1 MPKKVQTEKQIKRSM
16 EAIGFYSDSSR
27 EGTLYAV
34 LVRSP
39 AATGKIKGVTIPELP
54 EGYFLFTADDIPGEK
69 FPPPDIVLFC
79 IFMKICK
86 LK

>member
-1 MPKKVQTEKQIKRSM
+1 MPRKVQTEKQIKRSM

-54 EGYFLFTADDIPGEK
+54 EGYFLFTAQDIPGNK
-69 FPPPDIVLFC
+69 
-79 IFMKICK
+79 KIK
-86 LK
+86 VSETAAY